1 MSLLTDYRYKG
12 KHREISEREYK
23 ISLALALLLGTA
35 LSSVSHGRA
44 AADPPGGW
52 ESIIACESGGKN
64 IHTQIPGPFTAS
76 GFFQITNGTWLR
88 NGGGQFSSTA
98 MGASFA
104 EQKIV
109 ANRIFAKNPSLSDW
123 NASRSCWAGGKKKL
137 SSPLPSVGSTKQRT
151 VVSGK
156 SVPAAAKPKPAPRV
170 AQATPAAGGKHRTYV
185 VKRGDTL
192 SRIAGSHWRTVYQL
206 NRATIKNPNLIFPG
220 QHLRLS

>member
-1 MSLLTDYRYKG
+1 MSLLTDYKYKG
-12 KHREISEREYK
+12 KHREITERDYK

-35 LSSVSHGRA
+35 LSSVGHGRA

-64 IHTQIPGPFTAS
+64 IRTQIPGPFTAS

-88 NGGGQFSSTA
+88 NGGGQFSATA

-109 ANRIFAKNPSLSDW
+109 ANNIFRRNPSLSDW
-123 NASRSCWAGGKKKL
+123 NASRGCWASGKKKL
-137 SSPLPSVGSTKQRT
+137 TVQLPTAAPTKQRA
-151 VVSGK
+151 VLPAK
-156 SVPAAAKPKPAPRV
+156 PVPAQVKPKSSPRV
-170 AQATPAAGGKHRTYV
+170 AKATPRGVHV
-185 VKRGDTL
+185 VKRGETL

-206 NRATIKNPNLIFPG
+206 NRATIGSNPNRIYPG
-220 QHLRLS
+220 QRLR

>member
-1 MSLLTDYRYKG
+1 MSLLTDYSYKG
-12 KHREISEREYK
+12 KHRQFQERDHR
-23 ISLALALLLGTA
+23 ISLALALLSATA
-35 LSSVSHGRA
+35 LSSVSYGRA

-64 IHTQIPGPFTAS
+64 IHTAIPGPFTAS

-88 NGGGQFSSTA
+88 NGGGQFAATA

-123 NASRSCWAGGKKKL
+123 NASRSCWASGRKKL
-137 SSPLPSVGSTKQRT
+137 TVQLPNAGPTKQRA
-151 VVSGK
+151 VI
-156 SVPAAAKPKPAPRV
+156 AAKPVPVKPKPKTKPSVARV
-170 AQATPAAGGKHRTYV
+170 TPGAVHV

-192 SRIAGSHWRTVYQL
+192 ARIAGTHWRTVWQL
-206 NRATIKNPNLIFPG
+206 NRATVHNPNRIYPG
-220 QHLRLS
+220 QRLRLS